1 MPPMIVTASH
11 ARRRRYNRKARGKR
25 LAAAGHAELS
35 PEDRASV
42 SEAEENLLPV
52 CVNKTIYC
60 SYTSNHLPSCSCPS
74 CPSCSKKRG
83 TDGTLVVHTWQFQ
96 TTSPA
101 WFFYIK
107 NIHFSLNSCRCH
119 QKCSIGR
126 MLGPSTLH
134 PARSESMKQRWQLN
148 GSSRMSNCTLSF

>member
-1 MPPMIVTASH
+1 MWILLKLIMDAAPCDKIEVKSVRVHLDTNLRGTMPPMIVTASH

-52 CVNKTIYC
+52 CVNKKLWKIYC

-96 TTSPA
+96 NTFTCLG
-101 WFFYIK
+101 FYIK
-107 NIHFSLNSCRCH
+107 NIHFFS
-119 QKCSIGR
+119 
-126 MLGPSTLH
+126 
-134 PARSESMKQRWQLN
+134 
-148 GSSRMSNCTLSF
+148 